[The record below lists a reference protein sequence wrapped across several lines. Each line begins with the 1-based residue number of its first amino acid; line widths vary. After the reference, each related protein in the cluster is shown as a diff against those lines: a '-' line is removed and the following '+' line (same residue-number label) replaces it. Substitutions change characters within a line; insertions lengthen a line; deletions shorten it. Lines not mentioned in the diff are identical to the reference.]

1 MNAVR
6 EVLQQIDELL
16 AEGGTNAQQLWDVL
30 VALRG
35 PDDKD
40 ADTKRASTER
50 IRAIAFPI
58 AARAKAHP
66 MERVNVDGGEITVR
80 DMTSHFGWHVA
91 KAKKALQALG
101 RI

>member
-1 MNAVR
+1 
-6 EVLQQIDELL
+6 
-16 AEGGTNAQQLWDVL
+16 
-30 VALRG
+30 
-35 PDDKD
+35 
-40 ADTKRASTER
+40 
-50 IRAIAFPI
+50 
-58 AARAKAHP
+58 